1 MVTVVLS
8 RLKLIIS
15 RVPWIRF
22 PPSRPML
29 QACTDS
35 ALKASHGTLDSRP
48 AQPADRSPFPLP
60 DGDTEIFST
69 PWARTGAES

>member
-48 AQPADRSPFPLP
+48 ARPFPFP
-60 DGDTEIFST
+60 F
-69 PWARTGAES
+69 ARRGYRNI

>member
-1 MVTVVLS
+1 MVTVALS

-22 PPSRPML
+22 PPRRPML

-48 AQPADRSPFPLP
+48 ADLSPFPLP